1 MAEENSFV
9 GMKTLL
15 MESVIEAGINY
26 DDDGNAESYSMRRY
40 MEIGDFMMTQIISS
54 PKEENKV
61 VEAPEEV
68 IDLTTDDEDE
78 QPRHPP

>member
-1 MAEENSFV
+1 
-9 GMKTLL
+9 
-15 MESVIEAGINY
+15 
-26 DDDGNAESYSMRRY
+26 

-61 VEAPEEV
+61 VEAPEKV